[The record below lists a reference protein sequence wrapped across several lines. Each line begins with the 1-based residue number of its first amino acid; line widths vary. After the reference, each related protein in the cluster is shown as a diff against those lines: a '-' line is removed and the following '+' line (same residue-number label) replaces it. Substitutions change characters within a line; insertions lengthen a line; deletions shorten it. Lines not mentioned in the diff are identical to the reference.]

1 MIQRARGL
9 HYSVRRL
16 IAVSGLILS
25 FISPAF
31 CAGIAGR
38 PGELFNFGAGA
49 RSLGMGSAATAVV
62 NDVTSV
68 YYNPAGLGLLPARE
82 VVFMRA
88 VLYEGA
94 NYDYLGY
101 AQNKSKTAGGWG
113 LEFIRLGIQ
122 GAEGRDEF
130 NNPTGGFGYS
140 ETAFSFASGWRGVL
154 HPNMSLG
161 VRGKLLQRSLA
172 GSSDR
177 LIGVDF
183 GAQAGPWM
191 GERLTLGAVASNV
204 VGLKTGDTDDKL
216 PTLLRVG
223 AAYKVVGPLSIAG
236 DFSND
241 GEFRLGTEYA
251 FGMVAVRLGMA
262 DQGLSFGGGLVF
274 KNRYRM
280 DLAVLSHPS
289 LGMSQRISLGYRFG
303 TVTPAATK
311 GRKMQFFAGQF
322 LGQAQAALKK
332 RDYLKA
338 SLALETGI
346 GIDPKLGGGE
356 WRAKAERLRI
366 VVKKMDLEA
375 HPEEADA
382 LSQETEAAYIAY
394 AALDAYLSREEDRA
408 VLLAHAAS
416 GQEPSKGAYRHL
428 LDALAGLSGK
438 PVDRDLLLPPGRLAE
453 LKMKKAVDAVY
464 ARRFEGAIVL
474 LREALWLD
482 PENAAAWT
490 KLGSAYFAVN
500 DKTRAAEAYRKA
512 LELAPADA
520 KLKEFMSAQG
530 MKQ

>member
-1 MIQRARGL
+1 VRGSL
-9 HYSVRRL
+9 AVISL
-16 IAVSGLILS
+16 ISLS
-25 FISPAF
+25 IAPAF
-31 CAGIAGR
+31 CAGVAGR
-38 PGELFNFGAGA
+38 PGDLFNFGAGA

-68 YYNPAGLGLLPARE
+68 YYNPAGLGLLPSRE

-88 VLYEGA
+88 MLFQGA

-130 NNPTGGFGYS
+130 NQPTGGFGYS

-161 VRGKLLQRSLA
+161 VRGKMLQRSMA

-177 LIGVDF
+177 LVGVDF

-216 PTLLRVG
+216 PTFLRVG
-223 AAYKVVGPLSIAG
+223 AAYRVAGPLSIAG

-241 GEFRLGTEYA
+241 KEFRLGTEYA
-251 FGMVAVRLGMA
+251 FGMVSVRLGMA
-262 DQGLSFGGGLVF
+262 DEGLTFGGGLVF

-280 DLAVLSHPS
+280 DLAVLSHPE

-303 TVTPAATK
+303 AVAPTAK

-322 LGQAQAALKK
+322 LGEAQSALKK

-338 SLALETGI
+338 SSALDTGI

-356 WRAKAERLRI
+356 WRAKAERLRR
-366 VVKKMDLEA
+366 VVMKLDLQA
-375 HPEEADA
+375 HPEDA
-382 LSQETEAAYIAY
+382 EVLAQETEAAYIAY
-394 AALDAYLSREEDRA
+394 AAVDAYLSREEDRA
-408 VLLAHAAS
+408 LLLAHAAL
-416 GQEPSKGAYRHL
+416 GQEPSKGAYQHL
-428 LDALAGLSGK
+428 LDAISGLSGRQ
-438 PVDRDLLLPPGRLAE
+438 VERDLVLPPGRLAE
-453 LKMKKAVDAVY
+453 LKMKKAMDAVY
-464 ARRFEGAIVL
+464 ARRFEAAIVL

-500 DKTRAAEAYRKA
+500 DKERAAEAYRKA
-512 LELAPADA
+512 VEFDPADT
-520 KLKEFMSAQG
+520 KLKEFMRAQG
-530 MKQ
+530 MRQ